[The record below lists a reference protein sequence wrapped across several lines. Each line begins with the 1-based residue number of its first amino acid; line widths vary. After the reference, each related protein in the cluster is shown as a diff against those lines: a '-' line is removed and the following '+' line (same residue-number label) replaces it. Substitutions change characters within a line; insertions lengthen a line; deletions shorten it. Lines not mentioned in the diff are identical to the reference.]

1 MFTDFFFF
9 FGRMNYSFNTV
20 VSSSTFNNFRQNP
33 KKSLAAFLGLKVHY
47 IFIHRYTVY
56 TQDTVY
62 TQTLPY
68 CLIDRYLPLIDVE
81 GRLKKN
87 TLNHYSKGFTNNK
100 FTCMRKKKHRCQCS
114 DRSRAVDACRHSEIT
129 SRAKALHT
137 TRDGG
142 DTFIVFIKRQIS
154 GETSFTLASI
164 FPLST

>member
-1 MFTDFFFF
+1 MRTNYIKPGTTHLYFKINVYRFFFF

-87 TLNHYSKGFTNNK
+87 TLYHYSKGFTNNK
-100 FTCMRKKKHRCQCS
+100 FTCMRKKNTDVSAVIGRGPSTPADTLKSHQGQRHYTLHATAVTHSLCS
-114 DRSRAVDACRHSEIT
+114 
-129 SRAKALHT
+129 
-137 TRDGG
+137 
-142 DTFIVFIKRQIS
+142 
-154 GETSFTLASI
+154 
-164 FPLST
+164 